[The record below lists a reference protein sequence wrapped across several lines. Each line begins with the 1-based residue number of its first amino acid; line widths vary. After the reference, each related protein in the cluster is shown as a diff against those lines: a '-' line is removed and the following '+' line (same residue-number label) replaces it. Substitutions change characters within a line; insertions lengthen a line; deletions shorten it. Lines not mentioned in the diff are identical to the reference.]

1 MAGTLERELR
11 DLSRLDD
18 GRLAEMFQQRGDDP
32 QFLDALSAELKQR
45 NSDASF
51 DLHMRVVMARRALL
65 RSQTSAGPR
74 RPAPQ
79 SEPVHDWLH
88 AFLGARKVPGPD
100 ERPLYRYRMEDSE
113 YEQAKKI
120 LRRLADASR
129 LVEPDK
135 RAGALFVAYCAEWFR
150 RESTSTFLRWDDPA
164 PDLFPSVPYARKQAL
179 TTFGLDYWRRPLRSS
194 AYAREFLL
202 TVALEGGFPVRILAE
217 GARGWLKEYLR
228 AIMRRAIASR
238 ADTARRNSCD
248 RRRRARSNAQELSA
262 RRFRGVV
269 LGARH

>member
-32 QFLDALSAELKQR
+32 QFLDALNAELKQR
-45 NSDASF
+45 DSDASF

-88 AFLGARKVPGPD
+88 AFLGARKVAGPD

-120 LRRLADASR
+120 LR
-129 LVEPDK
+129 
-135 RAGALFVAYCAEWFR
+135 G
-150 RESTSTFLRWDDPA
+150 
-164 PDLFPSVPYARKQAL
+164 
-179 TTFGLDYWRRPLRSS
+179 
-194 AYAREFLL
+194 
-202 TVALEGGFPVRILAE
+202 
-217 GARGWLKEYLR
+217 
-228 AIMRRAIASR
+228 
-238 ADTARRNSCD
+238 
-248 RRRRARSNAQELSA
+248 
-262 RRFRGVV
+262 
-269 LGARH
+269 